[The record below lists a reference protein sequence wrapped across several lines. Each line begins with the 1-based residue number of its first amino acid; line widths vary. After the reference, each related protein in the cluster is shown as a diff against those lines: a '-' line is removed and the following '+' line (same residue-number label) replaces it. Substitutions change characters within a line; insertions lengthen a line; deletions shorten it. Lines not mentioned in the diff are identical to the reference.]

1 MDKKNIKKEVN
12 TFLGTHRNKK
22 FENLKFSIILV
33 QPENMGNIGSI
44 ARIMK
49 NFEFDDLIIFNPIET
64 IDNILSYEAQG
75 YAMHGKD
82 ILLNANIIEIDNQN
96 KHIELLRNYLNNFD
110 LVIGTTAKGK
120 RYTNLNRL
128 AIFLDDFSLPI
139 SEKPLKIAI
148 LFGKESRGL
157 TNQEAEISDI
167 LLRIPAS
174 DSYSTLNLSHA
185 CGIILYEFYK
195 KLHVITMGRGENPI
209 LLAER
214 SDRKILYNYI
224 KKLIKKLKIRNYRKK
239 NALYAFKNVFERA
252 LMSKK
257 ELSMILG
264 FFSKTYTLLKDKN
277 LFDE

>member
-1 MDKKNIKKEVN
+1 MDKKKIKQELDK
-12 TFLGTHRNKK
+12 FIGTHRNDK
-22 FENLKFSIILV
+22 FKNLKFSIILV
-33 QPENMGNIGSI
+33 QPETGENVGFI

-82 ILLNANIIEIDNQN
+82 VLLNANIIEIDDQN
-96 KHIELLRNYLNNFD
+96 KHIECLRDYLENFD

-128 AIFLDDFSLPI
+128 AIFVEDFSIPI
-139 SEKPLKIAI
+139 SGKPLKIAI

-174 DSYSTLNLSHA
+174 DSYPTLNLSHA
-185 CGIILYEFYK
+185 SGIILYEFYK
-195 KLHVITMGRGENPI
+195 KLHVIRMGRGKNPI
-209 LLAER
+209 LLAEK
-214 SDRKILYNYI
+214 SERKILYKYI

-239 NALYAFKNVFERA
+239 NAFYAFKNVFERA